1 MPSITPTHDP
11 KYHLWGLIGIRN
23 GARSS
28 GELRQYILQRNDA
41 FAQRFRLMVRDSPM
55 EKIGDLIALELEQ
68 MGYILRETS
77 GYRLTGKG
85 NELSLALEN
94 KETAQAAVTND
105 FMPTMIS
112 TFEDMQIFLEKILG
126 LEDGVFI
133 PKVPSVSEVYETTQD
148 FDLSSYLKRCK
159 TYISSKWN
167 WATPLQWNEDILS
180 EKTEHWVEEST
191 SNRPFDL
198 ARALYRD
205 YFLARYFGGELGDV
219 KYKVIRDRFHYFGL
233 ANYSE
238 HLPDFDGEVM
248 YPLIWKERKV
258 RYAKTIVLDQETYYH
273 SHPSWQEISKEFLS
287 ALWEVHRSSP
297 GVGYVPVMDLRDRIC
312 FNLRISDYDFDNLL
326 RQAHIEGQRG
336 HTSIRILADPTNLG
350 GRETSKKRIPI
361 DFGEATGM
369 GVRTLIA
376 LDVSAQ
382 KS

>member
-28 GELRQYILQRNDA
+28 GELRQYILRRNDA
-41 FAQRFRLMVRDSPM
+41 FAQRFRLVVRDSPM

-77 GYRLTGKG
+77 GYRLTSKG
-85 NELSLALEN
+85 NNLSLALEN
-94 KETAQAAVTND
+94 KETAQVAVTND

-112 TFEDMQIFLEKILG
+112 TFDDMQIFLKEILRLG
-126 LEDGVFI
+126 DAILI
-133 PKVPSVSEVYETTQD
+133 PKVPNVSEVYKNIQD

-159 TYISSKWN
+159 TYISSKWT
-167 WATPLQWNEDILS
+167 WPFPLQWNEDVLS
-180 EKTEHWVEEST
+180 EKTEHWVKEST
-191 SNRPFDL
+191 STKPFDL

-205 YFLARYFGGELGDV
+205 YFLNQYFKGELGDV

-248 YPLIWKERKV
+248 YPLIWRERKT
-258 RYAKTIVLDQETYYH
+258 RYTRPIVLGQETYYY

-287 ALWEVHRSSP
+287 ALLEVHRDYP
-297 GVGYVPVMDLRDRIC
+297 GVGYVPVMDLRDRVC
-312 FNLRISDYDFDNLL
+312 FKLRISDHDFDNLL
-326 RQAHIEGQRG
+326 RQAYIEGQRG
-336 HTSIRILADPTNLG
+336 HTPIRILADPTNLG
-350 GRETSKKRIPI
+350 GRETSKKRMPI

>member
-1 MPSITPTHDP
+1 MPSVTPTHDP
-11 KYHLWGLIGIRN
+11 KYHLWGLIGIRT
-23 GARSS
+23 GATSG
-28 GELRQYILQRNDA
+28 GELRQYILKRNDA
-41 FAQRFRLMVRDSPM
+41 FAQRFSLMIRDSPM

-68 MGYILRETS
+68 MGYIVREAS
-77 GYRLTGKG
+77 GYRLTSKG
-85 NELSLALEN
+85 NDLSLALEN
-94 KETAQAAVTND
+94 KETAQEAVTND

-112 TFEDMQIFLEKILG
+112 TFGDMRIFLERILELG
-126 LEDGVFI
+126 EGIFI
-133 PKVPSVSEVYETTQD
+133 PKVPSVSEAYETTQN

-167 WATPLQWNEDILS
+167 WTTTLQWNEDVLAR
-180 EKTEHWVEEST
+180 KTEHWVEEST
-191 SNRPFDL
+191 STKPFDL
-198 ARALYRD
+198 ARALFRD
-205 YFLARYFGGELGDV
+205 YFLDQYFGGELGDV

-248 YPLIWKERKV
+248 YPLIWKEPKV
-258 RYAKTIVLDQETYYH
+258 RHAKPIVLGEKTYYY

-287 ALWEVHRSSP
+287 RLWEAHRSSP
-297 GVGYVPVMDLRDRIC
+297 GVGYVPVMDLRDRVC
-312 FNLRISDYDFDNLL
+312 FRLKISDFDFDKLL

-336 HTSIRILADPTNLG
+336 HTPLRILADPTNLG

-369 GVRTLIA
+369 GVRTLIT

-382 KS
+382 NS